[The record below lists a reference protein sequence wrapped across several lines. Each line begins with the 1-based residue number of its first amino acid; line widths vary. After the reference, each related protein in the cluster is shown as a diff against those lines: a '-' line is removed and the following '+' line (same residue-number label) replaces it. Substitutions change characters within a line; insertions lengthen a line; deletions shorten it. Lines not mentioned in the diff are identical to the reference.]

1 MLQKNLEENIY
12 SKKNFNMDLLKD
24 NIPKLVRKLAVPAM
38 IGTLFQ
44 TLYNVVDTFFAGK
57 ISPEA
62 LSALSKSFPIYFI
75 IIATSIG
82 VTVAGTS
89 LIGNSIGEKDNK
101 KTLNYFS
108 HIIYYGILISIFITF
123 LGLYLSERVFFLM
136 GSTEEV
142 VSLGLEYTNII
153 YSGSFLFILVV
164 SLNSLLHAE
173 GDTKTYRN
181 VLVLSFLLNIIL
193 NPILIFG
200 FLFIPAF
207 GVKGIAIATIIS
219 QLVSFLVILFKV
231 LKNERVR
238 KITSEYLVPK
248 FLFFKNIFFQ
258 SMPISVSICGY
269 ALAAAIIF
277 TYVGQSGEYAV
288 AGYGVGTRIEQ
299 VVLLPIL
306 GINTAIISIIAQNY
320 GANNLVRIKETYFT
334 AIKYAFIIMITA
346 GTLVFLS
353 ASVITS
359 FFSSDPEV
367 IEYGKRYLK
376 ISAFVLPAYPVF
388 FLSNGFFMALK
399 KSENAM
405 ISNFF
410 RNVLNPIAV
419 FYFAKY
425 INASFETFFWLW
437 VGINWFFS
445 ISYFFII
452 IYYFKLKLNKSSTV
466 VHP

>member
-1 MLQKNLEENIY
+1 
-12 SKKNFNMDLLKD
+12 MDLLKD
-24 NIPKLVRKLAVPAM
+24 NIPKLVRKMAVPAM
-38 IGTLFQ
+38 VGTLFQ

-89 LIGNSIGEKDNK
+89 LIGNSIGERDNK

-123 LGLYLSERVFFLM
+123 LGLYFSERVFFLM

-142 VSLGLEYTNII
+142 ALLGLEYTNII
-153 YSGSFLFILVV
+153 YSGSILFILVV

-181 VLVLSFLLNIIL
+181 ILVLSFLLNILL

-207 GVKGIAIATIIS
+207 GVKGIGIATIIS
-219 QLVSFLVILFKV
+219 QFVSFVIILFKV
-231 LKNERVR
+231 FKNQRVR
-238 KITSEYLVPK
+238 NITNEHLLPK
-248 FLFFKNIFFQ
+248 LLFFKNIFFQ
-258 SMPISVSICGY
+258 SMPITVSICGY

-320 GANNLVRIKETYFT
+320 GANNLYRIKETYFT

-359 FFSSDPEV
+359 FFSNDSEV

-399 KSENAM
+399 KSEYAM
-405 ISNFF
+405 FSNFF
-410 RNVLNPIAV
+410 RNVLNPIVV
-419 FYFAKY
+419 FYIAQY
-425 INASFETFFWLW
+425 INASFETFFWIW

-445 ISYFFII
+445 ISYFFVI
-452 IYYFKLKLNKSSTV
+452 IYYFKVKLNKSSAA

>member
-1 MLQKNLEENIY
+1 LERSTY
-12 SKKNFNMDLLKD
+12 SKKNIKMNLLKD
-24 NIPKLVRKLAVPAM
+24 NVPKLVRKLAVPAM
-38 IGTLFQ
+38 VGTLFQ
-44 TLYNVVDTFFAGK
+44 TLYNIVDTFFAGK

-89 LIGNSIGEKDNK
+89 LIGNSIGEKNNK
-101 KTLNYFS
+101 KTLYYFS
-108 HIIYYGILISIFITF
+108 HIVYYGILVSIFITF
-123 LGLYLSERVFFLM
+123 LGLYFAENVFFLM
-136 GSTEEV
+136 GSTDEV
-142 VSLGLEYTNII
+142 VSLGLDYTNII
-153 YSGSFLFILVV
+153 YSGSILFILVV

-181 VLVLSFLLNIIL
+181 VLILSFLLNILL
-193 NPILIFG
+193 NPIFIFG

-207 GVKGIAIATIIS
+207 GVKGIGIATIIS
-219 QLVSFLVILFKV
+219 QFVSFIIILFNV
-231 LKNERVR
+231 LKNPRVL
-238 KITSEYLVPK
+238 KITNEFLLPK
-248 FLFFKNIFFQ
+248 FIYFKNIFFQ
-258 SMPISVSICGY
+258 SMPITISICGY

-320 GANNLVRIKETYFT
+320 GAKNFDRIKQCYFT
-334 AIKYAFIIMITA
+334 AIQYAFIIMLTSGIIVFISA
-346 GTLVFLS
+346 GF
-353 ASVITS
+353 ITS
-359 FFSSDPEV
+359 IFSSDPEV

-410 RNVLNPIAV
+410 RNVLNPIVV
-419 FYFAKY
+419 FYIAKH
-425 INASFETFFWLW
+425 IDASFETFFWIW

-445 ISYFFII
+445 ISYFFVVV
-452 IYYFKLKLNKSSTV
+452 YYFKAKLNKSSAV

>member
-1 MLQKNLEENIY
+1 MN
-12 SKKNFNMDLLKD
+12 LLKD
-24 NIPKLVRKLAVPAM
+24 NVPKLVRKLAVPAM
-38 IGTLFQ
+38 VGTLFQ
-44 TLYNVVDTFFAGK
+44 TLYNIVDTFFAGK

-89 LIGNSIGEKDNK
+89 LIGNSIGEKNNK
-101 KTLNYFS
+101 KTLYYFS
-108 HIIYYGILISIFITF
+108 HIVYYGILVSIFITF
-123 LGLYLSERVFFLM
+123 LGLYFAENVFFLM
-136 GSTEEV
+136 GSTDEV
-142 VSLGLEYTNII
+142 VSLGLDYTNII
-153 YSGSFLFILVV
+153 YSGSILFILVV

-181 VLVLSFLLNIIL
+181 VLILSFLLNILL
-193 NPILIFG
+193 NPIFIFG

-207 GVKGIAIATIIS
+207 GVKGIGIATIIS
-219 QLVSFLVILFKV
+219 QFVSFIIILFKV
-231 LKNERVR
+231 LKNPRVL
-238 KITSEYLVPK
+238 KITNEFLLPK
-248 FLFFKNIFFQ
+248 FIYFKNIFFQ
-258 SMPISVSICGY
+258 SMPITISICGY

-320 GANNLVRIKETYFT
+320 GAKNFDRIKQCYFT
-334 AIKYAFIIMITA
+334 AIQYAFIIMLTSGIIVFISA
-346 GTLVFLS
+346 GF
-353 ASVITS
+353 ITS
-359 FFSSDPEV
+359 IFSSDPEV

-410 RNVLNPIAV
+410 RNVLNPIVV
-419 FYFAKY
+419 FYIAKH
-425 INASFETFFWLW
+425 IDASFETFFWIW

-445 ISYFFII
+445 ISYFFVV
-452 IYYFKLKLNKSSTV
+452 IYYFKAKLNKSSAV

>member
-1 MLQKNLEENIY
+1 
-12 SKKNFNMDLLKD
+12 
-24 NIPKLVRKLAVPAM
+24 
-38 IGTLFQ
+38 
-44 TLYNVVDTFFAGK
+44 
-57 ISPEA
+57 
-62 LSALSKSFPIYFI
+62 
-75 IIATSIG
+75 
-82 VTVAGTS
+82 
-89 LIGNSIGEKDNK
+89 
-101 KTLNYFS
+101 
-108 HIIYYGILISIFITF
+108 
-123 LGLYLSERVFFLM
+123 
-136 GSTEEV
+136 
-142 VSLGLEYTNII
+142 
-153 YSGSFLFILVV
+153 
-164 SLNSLLHAE
+164 
-173 GDTKTYRN
+173 
-181 VLVLSFLLNIIL
+181 
-193 NPILIFG
+193 
-200 FLFIPAF
+200 
-207 GVKGIAIATIIS
+207 
-219 QLVSFLVILFKV
+219 
-231 LKNERVR
+231 
-238 KITSEYLVPK
+238 
-248 FLFFKNIFFQ
+248 
-258 SMPISVSICGY
+258 MPISVSICGY

-419 FYFAKY
+419 FYIAKY

-452 IYYFKLKLNKSSTV
+452 IYYFKLKLNKPSTV

>member
-1 MLQKNLEENIY
+1 
-12 SKKNFNMDLLKD
+12 MDLLKD
-24 NIPKLVRKLAVPAM
+24 NIPKLVKKLAVPAM
-38 IGTLFQ
+38 VGTLFQ

-108 HIIYYGILISIFITF
+108 HIVYYGILISIFITI
-123 LGLYLSERVFFLM
+123 LGLYFSEQVFFLM
-136 GSTEEV
+136 GSTDEV
-142 VSLGLEYTNII
+142 TRLGLEYTNVI
-153 YSGSFLFILVV
+153 YSGSILFILVV

-207 GVKGIAIATIIS
+207 GVKGIGIATIIS

-410 RNVLNPIAV
+410 RNVLNPIAI
-419 FYFAKY
+419 FYIAKY

-437 VGINWFFS
+437 VMINWFFS
-445 ISYFFII
+445 ISYFFIV
-452 IYYFKLKLNKSSTV
+452 IYYFKLKLNKLSTI

>member
-1 MLQKNLEENIY
+1 
-12 SKKNFNMDLLKD
+12 MDLLKD

-38 IGTLFQ
+38 VGTLFQ

-89 LIGNSIGEKDNK
+89 LIGNSIGEKNNK
-101 KTLNYFS
+101 KTLNYCS

-123 LGLYLSERVFFLM
+123 LGLYFSENVFFLM

-142 VSLGLEYTNII
+142 TSLGLEYTNII

-181 VLVLSFLLNIIL
+181 ILVLSFLLNIIL

-207 GVKGIAIATIIS
+207 GVKGIGIATIIS
-219 QLVSFLVILFKV
+219 QLLSFLIILIKF
-231 LKNERVR
+231 LKNHRVR
-238 KITSEYLVPK
+238 NITSEHLTPK

-258 SMPISVSICGY
+258 SMPISISICGY

-320 GANNLVRIKETYFT
+320 GANNLERIKETYFT
-334 AIKYAFIIMITA
+334 AIKYAFLIMITA
-346 GTLVFLS
+346 GILVFLS
-353 ASVITS
+353 ASLITG
-359 FFSSDPEV
+359 FFSNDPEV

-419 FYFAKY
+419 FYIAKSV
-425 INASFETFFWLW
+425 NASFETFFWLW

-452 IYYFKLKLNKSSTV
+452 IYYLKIKLNKSSAV